1 MNRKPTCR
9 ACGDPFNPARF
20 QAGYRVCLL
29 CGEDEARAVRH
40 TVAPLHK
47 SNYML
52 ITSRT
57 DLAGLNNKG
66 GLVR

>member
-9 ACGDPFNPARF
+9 ACGDRFHPARF
-20 QAGYRVCLL
+20 QAGYKVCLP